1 MPVKNVLLLT
11 LAIGAAAMAQPY
23 EGLVGTSGRV
33 QVNRNGR
40 PAFSIS
46 TGAFADGW
54 RGASLTPAKVG
65 ETTDGVCLGKISL
78 PDKLTIA
85 SALRATAAGK
95 AMELRYTL
103 TPKADAKLNSLHV
116 SFGLPASFL
125 KGASYTIEGE
135 TKEVPAVLGATHLR
149 AGDHVP
155 SVRFTWPNGDWL
167 QVDILSKT
175 PVLFQDNRQ
184 WGDSFDLRLGPQMV
198 PAQTLPANQP
208 VEIAMRVSA
217 KDGMKLDFDRPVT
230 ITAGKDWVPLDLELD
245 IEPGSALDFSGLGQ
259 FDAPSGKHG
268 WLQATPD
275 GKFAFAD
282 SLDTPRRFYG
292 VNLCFTAQYLS
303 HDEAERLAE
312 RFLRL
317 GYNTVRFHHHEYP
330 LIDRKNGCS
339 TDLKPESI
347 DQLDYLFAQFKKRG
361 IYVTTDCYVSRPVY
375 ASEIWDGAKGNV
387 EMNEFKMLV
396 PVNER
401 AFENWKTYN
410 RNFLT
415 HRNPYTGM
423 RYADD
428 PTLAWLSM
436 INEANFGN
444 YIRSVS
450 DRARPD
456 WERAW
461 GAWLKARYGSAEAI
475 TKAWGSTF
483 DGDLSKPTAKLAKSF
498 TDDNRQ
504 SRDFAVFLADTE
516 RTMFLKMKKF
526 LREEIGTKA
535 MLTNMNGWTNTP
547 QSQLARA
554 EFDYVDDHFYVDHP
568 QFIEKSWRL
577 PSRCPNTS
585 PVLAGAPGGRGTAF
599 NRLMNKPFTISE
611 YNYSGPGRYRGVGGI
626 LTGCMAALQD
636 WSVVWRFA
644 YSHRRENV
652 LKPSTAGYF
661 DMATDPLNQAA
672 ERASMCLFL
681 RGDLD
686 PAPRSAAI
694 TLNPETLEKGD
705 SHQGRTPPSWDELV
719 PVIQVGTFLGDR
731 QSKVPAD
738 IALPTTDAA
747 PAAADVVM
755 PKPYDSGKGSAIL
768 KELRAKGWL
777 DAANKTD
784 LDRKRGQSAS
794 DQFLMDGEKDMMV
807 LDTPR
812 TAGGYA
818 EAGQTIHTQAADFSI
833 LDTGATVWISSLD
846 KQPITSSKRLL
857 LTHLTDL
864 QNTEVRYAERGRK
877 TLLAWGKLPHLVR
890 VGEAKISLHRSGAK
904 LPKVY
909 VLATSGHRLGEVPVT
924 KGKNGTLE
932 LAISTKGEAGAQL
945 MYELD
950 FR

>member
-1 MPVKNVLLLT
+1 MRVKNVLLLS
-11 LAIGAAAMAQPY
+11 LAIGASVMAQPY
-23 EGLVGTSGRV
+23 ESLVGASGRV

-40 PAFSIS
+40 SAFSIAS
-46 TGAFADGW
+46 GAFADGW
-54 RGASLTPAKVG
+54 QGATLAPSKDGSTEEGTCTGNIALPTKVN
-65 ETTDGVCLGKISL
+65 
-78 PDKLTIA
+78 IA
-85 SALRATAAGK
+85 SVLRASAKDGAV
-95 AMELRYTL
+95 ELRYTL
-103 TPKADAKLNSLHV
+103 TPEAEAKLNSLHV
-116 SFGLPASFL
+116 SFDIPAPFL
-125 KGASYTIEGE
+125 KGASYTIEGV
-135 TKEVPAVLGATHLR
+135 TKPIPAKLESTHLR
-149 AGDHVP
+149 SGGPVP
-155 SVRFTWPNGDWL
+155 SVRFAWPDGDWL
-167 QVDILSKT
+167 NVEILSET
-175 PVLFQDNRQ
+175 PVLLQDSRQ
-184 WGDSFDLRLGPQMV
+184 WGDSFDLRLGPQAT
-198 PAQTLPANQP
+198 PAMTCAAGKP
-208 VEIAMRVSA
+208 VEIALRVSA
-217 KDGMKLDFDRPVT
+217 KDSIKLEFDRPVT
-230 ITAGKDWVPLDLELD
+230 ITAGDDWVPLDVELD
-245 IEPGSALDFSGLGQ
+245 IEPGSALDFSNLGQ
-259 FDAPSGKHG
+259 FDAPAGKHG

-292 VNLCFTAQYLS
+292 VNLCFTAQYLQ
-303 HDEAERLAE
+303 HPEAEMLAE

-330 LIDRKNGCS
+330 LIDRKDGCS
-339 TDLKPESI
+339 TNLKAETL

-375 ASEIWDGAKGNV
+375 ASEIWDGAKGDV

-401 AFENWKTYN
+401 AYENWKTYN

-415 HRNPYTGM
+415 HVNPYTGM

-428 PTLAWLSM
+428 PALAWLSM

-444 YIRSVS
+444 YIRNVS
-450 DRARPD
+450 DRVRPD

-461 GAWLKARYGSAEAI
+461 GSWLKAQYGSAEAV
-475 TKAWGSTF
+475 TEAWGKEFS
-483 DGDLSKPTAKLAKSF
+483 GDLSKPTAELAKSF

-504 SRDFAVFLADTE
+504 SRDFAVFLAETE
-516 RTMFLKMKKF
+516 RDMFLKMKDF

-554 EFDYVDDHFYVDHP
+554 EYDYVDDHFYVDHP

-599 NRLMNKPFTISE
+599 NRLMDKPFTISE
-611 YNYSGPGRYRGVGGI
+611 YNYSGPGRFRGVGGI
-626 LTGCMAALQD
+626 LTGCMASIQD

-644 YSHRRENV
+644 YSHRRESI

-686 PAPRSAAI
+686 PAPSSAAI
-694 TLNPETLEKGD
+694 TLNPETLETGK
-705 SHQGRTPPSWDELV
+705 SHQGRTSPPWDELV
-719 PVIQVGTFLGDR
+719 PVIQVGTFLGEKDT
-731 QSKVPAD
+731 KVPAD

-747 PAAADVVM
+747 PANAAVTIA
-755 PKPYDSGKGSAIL
+755 KPYGGEAGTEIL
-768 KELRAKGWL
+768 DELRKRGWL

-784 LDRKRGQSAS
+784 LSRKQGQSAS
-794 DQFLMDGEKDMMV
+794 NQFLMDGAEDMMV
-807 LDTPR
+807 LDTPC

-818 EAGQTIHTQAADFSI
+818 PAGRTIVTEAATFEIKDI
-833 LDTGATVWISSLD
+833 GATVWVSSLD
-846 KQPITSSKRLL
+846 GKTIADSSRLL

-864 QNTEVRYAERGRK
+864 QNTEVRYAESARK
-877 TLLAWGKLPHLVR
+877 TLLAWGKLPHLVAVGDAR
-890 VGEAKISLHRSGAK
+890 VALKRNAAK
-904 LPKVY
+904 LPKAY
-909 VLATSGHRLGEVPVT
+909 VLATSGKRLSEVPVQ
-924 KGKNGTLE
+924 KGKDGTLVID
-932 LAISTKGEAGAQL
+932 ISTKGASGAQL